1 MDVSYYY
8 QILDIGIQYEKGRKV
23 GRHWRIGER
32 KRLGEEVLF
41 WQSLLE
47 LIADEE
53 NGIECSDKLF
63 KQIEKLCKKYKL
75 PNYERV
81 LRMKNEL
88 INSTCIF
95 ERKKDEEINICKLMK
110 SLFLDMQENL
120 KVKKDKEKVYH
131 ILVILHNL
139 PKAMHGKN
147 ILNDGCNLVSYNDAL
162 LYAQGCMNE
171 GMKEVY
177 REYFFDSNIASKGG
191 KLHTDFCW
199 KNDIGFF

>member
-8 QILDIGIQYEKGRKV
+8 QILDTGIQYEKGRKV
-23 GRHWRIGER
+23 GRYWRIGER

-63 KQIEKLCKKYKL
+63 EQIEKLCKKYKL

-88 INSTCIF
+88 IYSTCVF
-95 ERKKDEEINICKLMK
+95 ERKKMK
-110 SLFLDMQENL
+110 
-120 KVKKDKEKVYH
+120 
-131 ILVILHNL
+131 
-139 PKAMHGKN
+139 
-147 ILNDGCNLVSYNDAL
+147 
-162 LYAQGCMNE
+162 
-171 GMKEVY
+171 
-177 REYFFDSNIASKGG
+177 R
-191 KLHTDFCW
+191 
-199 KNDIGFF
+199 

>member
-8 QILDIGIQYEKGRKV
+8 QILDTGIQYEKGRKV
-23 GRHWRIGER
+23 GRYWRIGER
-32 KRLGEEVLF
+32 KRLGDEVLF

-47 LIADEE
+47 FIADEE

-63 KQIEKLCKKYKL
+63 EGLKKLCKKYKL

-81 LRMKNEL
+81 LRKRVEL

-95 ERKKDEEINICKLMK
+95 ERKKEEEIDICELMK
-110 SLFLDMQENL
+110 SLFLDMQKYLE
-120 KVKKDKEKVYH
+120 VYKDKEMVYR

-147 ILNDGCNLVSYNDAL
+147 KLNASCNLVSYNDAL
-162 LYAQGCMNE
+162 MHAQGCMDE
-171 GMKEVY
+171 RMKEKY
-177 REYFFDSNIASKGG
+177 KKYFD
-191 KLHTDFCW
+191 
-199 KNDIGFF
+199 